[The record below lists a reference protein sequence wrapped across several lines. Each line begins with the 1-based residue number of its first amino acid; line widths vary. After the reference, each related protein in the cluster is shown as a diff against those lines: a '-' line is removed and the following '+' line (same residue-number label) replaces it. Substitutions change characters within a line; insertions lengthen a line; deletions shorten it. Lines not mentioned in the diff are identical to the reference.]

1 MITVESVLD
10 VALMDVIQE
19 TIALALDAERP
30 PPAKAPPRQ
39 PLGQWLVENMPRGAN
54 LEIPGDRNESGRD
67 FEGMEVE
74 IIDPWL
80 LESRA

>member
-1 MITVESVLD
+1 
-10 VALMDVIQE
+10 MDVSQE

-30 PPAKAPPRQ
+30 PPAKTPPRQ

-67 FEGMEVE
+67 IPCFEEEV
-74 IIDPWL
+74 
-80 LESRA
+80 R